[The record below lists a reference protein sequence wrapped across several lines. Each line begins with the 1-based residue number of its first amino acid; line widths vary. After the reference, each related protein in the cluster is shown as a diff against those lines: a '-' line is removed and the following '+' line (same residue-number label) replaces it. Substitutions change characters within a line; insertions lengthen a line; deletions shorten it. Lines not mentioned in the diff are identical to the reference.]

1 MRKAIIY
8 GTGSYYEQNKHKL
21 PKDLEI
27 AAYADSNPNNATSHH
42 GELFRGLPMLLPEEF
57 ETVVYDVVY
66 ICTDYTAG
74 NQIFQKLSAIGI
86 DSDRIFFLN
95 RMEPSADW
103 KYEATEDG
111 KGYLSTI
118 DGIMVKER
126 YRTDFDIVHEVLIE
140 HSYGFGFENED
151 YIVID
156 IGMNVAI
163 ASLYF
168 AKQSHVKKVYGFEAF
183 PDTYE
188 QAAANIALNQP
199 GIGDKI
205 EAVNFA
211 LSDENG
217 RKLVAVSAEETGWR
231 NIFSK
236 DKNRR
241 QMEIVCRDAGEVVS
255 GILNQHK
262 EKIVLKVDTEGAEF
276 PIFAALDRAGWFGK
290 IDVIMMEYHGDSE
303 KLLSILK
310 KYGYRYFIQ
319 GKNMVCGLIHAIK

>member
-1 MRKAIIY
+1 M
-8 GTGSYYEQNKHKL
+8 
-21 PKDLEI
+21 
-27 AAYADSNPNNATSHH
+27 
-42 GELFRGLPMLLPEEF
+42 
-57 ETVVYDVVY
+57 
-66 ICTDYTAG
+66 
-74 NQIFQKLSAIGI
+74 
-86 DSDRIFFLN
+86 
-95 RMEPSADW
+95 
-103 KYEATEDG
+103 
-111 KGYLSTI
+111 
-118 DGIMVKER
+118 
-126 YRTDFDIVHEVLIE
+126 
-140 HSYGFGFENED
+140 
-151 YIVID
+151 
-156 IGMNVAI
+156 
-163 ASLYF
+163 
-168 AKQSHVKKVYGFEAF
+168 KKVYGFEAF

-211 LSDENG
+211 LSNENG

-276 PIFAALDRAGWFGK
+276 PIFAALDRAGCFGK